1 MEGFAGSL
9 EKYSNKTALI
19 TPNGE
24 YTYSALGKYVATV
37 YDILKKEGV
46 GKGDIVG
53 VDISKGVWQIA
64 SVLGILFAEALYV
77 PLDTNQP
84 LKRKEKI
91 VNSAGI
97 NLILTEQENL
107 VLSNN
112 CKVLNVTEIKTLKD
126 SFEIPAIEKDYDRPA
141 YIIFTSGTTG
151 EPKGV
156 IITHRAAMNTICNI
170 NQKYNITERDVF
182 FGLANLSFDLSV
194 YDIFGFV
201 IL

>member
-1 MEGFAGSL
+1 MNIR
-9 EKYSNKTALI
+9 KYCLYQRLA
-19 TPNGE
+19 
-24 YTYSALGKYVATV
+24 KYVETV

-97 NLILTEQENL
+97 NLMLTEQENL

-112 CKVLNVTEIKTLKD
+112 CIAKAEIGFLCREKNQNKKRTFRILEVGAGVGGTSLD
-126 SFEIPAIEKDYDRPA
+126 VIPSLDGME
-141 YIIFTSGTTG
+141 
-151 EPKGV
+151 E
-156 IITHRAAMNTICNI
+156 
-170 NQKYNITERDVF
+170 E
-182 FGLANLSFDLSV
+182 SFD
-194 YDIFGFV
+194 DEFEEGTI
-201 IL
+201 

>member
-1 MEGFAGSL
+1 M
-9 EKYSNKTALI
+9 
-19 TPNGE
+19 
-24 YTYSALGKYVATV
+24 
-37 YDILKKEGV
+37 
-46 GKGDIVG
+46 
-53 VDISKGVWQIA
+53 
-64 SVLGILFAEALYV
+64 
-77 PLDTNQP
+77 
-84 LKRKEKI
+84 
-91 VNSAGI
+91 
-97 NLILTEQENL
+97 LTEQENL

-194 YDIFGFV
+194 YDIFGCYQV
-201 IL
+201 GGTLVLPDSSSIKDPKQLTELLVVHGVTV